1 MKKKI
6 LLLAI
11 FIIMFSGCL
20 KGSENEYIKIKRTG
34 DWDKISEYYLKE
46 MENEAK
52 KAEKDLEEIYSKH
65 NDEGAVKYIVRSQ
78 KSGYLNIFLNIYT
91 NKIIKNCENQKCSDR
106 LVRFYYNLYDD
117 TKDIE
122 IIGRLLDYSDNIDKS
137 EYKKIEEFA
146 LNNHSLKAITEKH
159 KKEGLF
165 LEKKY
170 ENESFTIKG
179 KEYRVIQKKEEITK
193 EKMEIMLLTEAD
205 IETSEENK
213 LYLYIKKNNK
223 EYIAEVSDYMYG
235 FPQLLIIS
243 DINNDGI
250 KEIIIEKNPNDLFV
264 FKFSDEKLIKVFS
277 GFKEINFDNYY
288 KINDEIEKL
297 VITIKDDSGYNK
309 KIFKKLPNLMEI
321 QDSKEGIKDESIH
334 YQLIYIKNKII
345 MRRIGSQNYEIVFDK
360 NLNFKIKAITEKN
373 NELKLST
380 GYYY

>member
-6 LLLAI
+6 LLLTI

-146 LNNHSLKAITEKH
+146 LNNHSLKAR
-159 KKEGLF
+159 L
-165 LEKKY
+165 
-170 ENESFTIKG
+170 
-179 KEYRVIQKKEEITK
+179 K
-193 EKMEIMLLTEAD
+193 EKN
-205 IETSEENK
+205 IE
-213 LYLYIKKNNK
+213 
-223 EYIAEVSDYMYG
+223 
-235 FPQLLIIS
+235 
-243 DINNDGI
+243 
-250 KEIIIEKNPNDLFV
+250 
-264 FKFSDEKLIKVFS
+264 
-277 GFKEINFDNYY
+277 
-288 KINDEIEKL
+288 
-297 VITIKDDSGYNK
+297 
-309 KIFKKLPNLMEI
+309 
-321 QDSKEGIKDESIH
+321 
-334 YQLIYIKNKII
+334 
-345 MRRIGSQNYEIVFDK
+345 
-360 NLNFKIKAITEKN
+360 
-373 NELKLST
+373 
-380 GYYY
+380 